1 MLMIMNESLDAE
13 KQVSVDPISMTQQA
27 THRSWSSPVKP
38 LPLLPTKYKFL
49 STTSL
54 PISPRIASSKI
65 RPTDHHTP
73 NPTPPPRSPT
83 NTRLQRS
90 KSGGEHR
97 SSVPYSSFDTSV
109 AAIICERRSS
119 TKPAGDDGQDH
130 RITAT
135 TNEVIKPNNAD
146 SEFKCGALCLFLP
159 GFGKG
164 KQVRARRVEPEGTR
178 NVISQRVSLE
188 KFECGSWR
196 SSAIQSD
203 DDQHSSTLYFDLP
216 LELIRTNVND
226 TSLPMNSAFVFN
238 KSAKGVLK
246 TTGGGGASAERKSQ
260 EGCRRVRFSTSDP
273 PTQPTSPSSCITPRL
288 RKARED
294 FNAFLEA
301 QSA

>member
-1 MLMIMNESLDAE
+1 MNESIDAE
-13 KQVSVDPISMTQQA
+13 KQVSVDPISMIHS
-27 THRSWSSPVKP
+27 THRSWSSPAKP
-38 LPLLPTKYKFL
+38 LPSLPTKYKFL

-54 PISPRIASSKI
+54 PSSPRMASSKI
-65 RPTDHHTP
+65 RPTDHTQ

-83 NTRLQRS
+83 NSRLQRS

-97 SSVPYSSFDTSV
+97 SSVPYSAFDTSV

-119 TKPAGDDGQDH
+119 TKPTAVTDGQDH
-130 RITAT
+130 RRTMP
-135 TNEVIKPNNAD
+135 NEAIKPNNVD

-164 KQVRARRVEPEGTR
+164 KPVRARRVEPEGTR

-203 DDQHSSTLYFDLP
+203 DDQHSSALYFDLP

-226 TSLPMNSAFVFN
+226 ASLPMNSAFVFN
-238 KSAKGVLK
+238 KSVKGVLK
-246 TTGGGGASAERKSQ
+246 TTGGGGGSAERKSQ

-273 PTQPTSPSSCITPRL
+273 PTSPSSCITPRL